1 MLPLPGVHG
10 RQTQSKVQNE
20 APSAE
25 DLQRFLFNLLLYG
38 FVLTASFGLW
48 TLLLLASSHDRVHMV
63 SPWRCVLAIAVPTYV
78 YLRGV
83 RHGATSYGGAVLG
96 VFTAFLLSVTS
107 YCYLATF
114 IIFFYTTVHLRYWR
128 LERLSSTSASKVH
141 AGKVQDE
148 YELEQTSKEEWEKF
162 PKSRCAKLIKT
173 WPRRLKAV
181 ITTKDEPWS
190 CTRVFCRFA
199 LPGELALFSL
209 LESGSCEIPIDFH
222 HNYAASWLVLAFL
235 TAISSACGDAW
246 ATEFGKVLGSG
257 QPVLITTLQ
266 PVPAG
271 TTGGVTLAGLSAS
284 FAGGLSM
291 GLTYLAT
298 LVLASEEQPMWPIA
312 SQWPLVLFGGVA
324 GLLGYL
330 LNSYLGAEFQ
340 FSGFHTKLGMVV
352 ERPGPDVL
360 QITGKPVFDN
370 DAIDLLSA
378 ILLSLTLPGLAVRLW
393 P

>member
-148 YELEQTSKEEWEKF
+148 Y
-162 PKSRCAKLIKT
+162 
-173 WPRRLKAV
+173 
-181 ITTKDEPWS
+181 DEPWS